1 MKRFIQ
7 SLTLIHYGA
16 LFIGIV
22 CILAFFLQGTYV
34 NIYDLVAA
42 LFSGLALLG
51 IIATVRMQ
59 KQELKLQ
66 RKELASTRRE
76 FQQQNLTMKL
86 QRFENTFFQL
96 LQKQWEIGLKVG
108 FYNDMHDVYLEGKF
122 AFDTLWHEF
131 LRKIKDANQK
141 KFDNSMDRFNAGQR
155 DAPNVLTQEE
165 IIEAVKEVYL
175 KRKPY
180 VEQYFRHLIVVL
192 RYVIECDYSIPS
204 ASKYIDFI
212 FAQMS
217 GFEVQCVFYFGTFT
231 SDKLWIQQC
240 NIRKYVR
247 YREMYQQSDLEFYKE
262 VDLDEV
268 RSELYD
274 DWKAGIM

>member
-1 MKRFIQ
+1 VRKFIQ

-16 LFIGIV
+16 LFITIV
-22 CILAFFLQGTYV
+22 CIIAFFLQGTYS
-34 NIYDLVAA
+34 NIYELVAA

-66 RKELASTRRE
+66 RKELSSTRKE

-108 FYNDMHDVYLEGKF
+108 FFNDTHDVNLEGKF
-122 AFDTLWHEF
+122 AFETLWGEF
-131 LRKIKDANQK
+131 LRKIKDSNQK

-155 DAPNVLTQEE
+155 ETPNVLTPEE
-165 IIEAVKEVYL
+165 IIAAAKDAYL

-180 VEQYFRHLIVVL
+180 IEHYFRHLIVVV
-192 RYVIECDYSIPS
+192 RYVVECDYSIPE

-231 SDKLWIQQC
+231 SDKLLLEQA
-240 NIRKYVR
+240 NIRKYAR
-247 YREMYQQSDLEFYKE
+247 TREMYHKSDIEFYKE

-268 RSELYD
+268 RAQLYE